1 MKAEMMQWDV
11 AIVGAGMGGAAFGYA
26 LARAGHTV
34 VFIEKGMMAFAD
46 DGADDPDTP
55 DEQLRLQHGRWPTQI
70 LARVDGRETSF
81 YPPLGC
87 GAGGSTL
94 LYAGTLERLSAAD
107 FEEATGRPE
116 WPFPYR
122 TLEPYYREVE
132 SLFRVRG
139 SPDPFFDGPPSIL
152 RKPPSLTTSDR
163 DLFNLL
169 KRKGLKPYQLHN
181 ACESKPGCLACGGTI
196 CHRSC
201 KHDAGRVL
209 VESALRTGRVT
220 FLDRCTVETID
231 ADATAVKGL
240 ICRRNSERVVVQASF
255 YALAAGALSTPLLL
269 QRSANRFWP
278 NGVANS
284 SDMVGR
290 NLMFH
295 VSDFV
300 AVWPR
305 GRSGI
310 VDAERSLAI
319 RDFYKCGDDDFGII
333 QSTGMAATMG
343 NIVHV
348 LKGMIDTGPL
358 GWLRPLRR
366 MLYAPALIAAWLLG
380 RATILAT
387 VLEDYPYLDNRVRP
401 HPHHPDTIYF
411 EYVIRPELRQ
421 RVRRFRRIYR
431 AAFRP
436 RRTMILTPNI
446 NLNFGHPCGTC
457 RAGSDPLSS
466 VVDGDNRSHDVDNL
480 FIVDASF
487 FPRSGGVNP
496 SLTIAANGLR
506 VGELLSAWLHRIK
519 KSPEDGDRATS

>member
-1 MKAEMMQWDV
+1 MQWDV

-26 LARAGHTV
+26 LARAGHSV
-34 VFIEKGMMAFAD
+34 VFVEKGMMTFAD
-46 DGADDPDTP
+46 DSADAPDSS
-55 DEQLRLQHGRWPTQI
+55 DESVRLLHGRWPTQI
-70 LARVDGRETSF
+70 LGRVDGRETSF

-94 LYAGTLERLSAAD
+94 LYAGTLERMAPAD
-107 FEEATGRPE
+107 FENRPDRPE
-116 WPFPYR
+116 WPFQYR
-122 TLEPYYREVE
+122 KLEPYYREAE

-139 SPDPFFDGPPSIL
+139 SPDPFYEGPPASL
-152 RKPPSLTTSDR
+152 RTPPSMSSSDC

-169 KRKGLKPYQLHN
+169 KRKGLQPYQLHN
-181 ACESKPGCLACGGTI
+181 ACEAKPGCLACGGTI
-196 CHRSC
+196 CHRAC
-201 KHDAGRVL
+201 KHDAGRIF
-209 VESALRTGRVT
+209 VEPALRTGRVT
-220 FLDRCTVETID
+220 FLDMCTVQTVD
-231 ADATAVKGL
+231 ADATTVKGL
-240 ICRRNSERVVVQASF
+240 ICRRNNEPLIVRAKF

-305 GRSGI
+305 AHSRSI
-310 VDAERSLAI
+310 QAERSLAI
-319 RDFYKCGDDDFGII
+319 RDFYRSGDDDFGII
-333 QSTGMAATMG
+333 QSTGMTATAG

-348 LKGMIDTGPL
+348 LKGMIDAGPL

-366 MLYAPALIAAWLLG
+366 TLHAPALVAAWLLG

-387 VLEDYPYLDNRVRP
+387 VLEDYPHPDNRVRP
-401 HPHHPDTIYF
+401 HQNHPEQIYF

-421 RVRRFRRIYR
+421 RLRQFRRVYR

-436 RRTMILTPNI
+436 RRTMVLTPNV

-457 RAGSDPLSS
+457 RAGDDPRSS
-466 VVDGDNRSHDVDNL
+466 VVDRENRSHDLDNL

-506 VGELLSAWLHRIK
+506 VAELLSARLLQMK
-519 KSPEDGDRATS
+519 KDAPMQATSAP